1 MNQLMM
7 KFFAKIFNGFWAL
20 TVVIKKFHYNWVLN
34 TPEFPTSINP
44 FQRSVEFH
52 IETSHLFCS
61 AKQITGF

>member
-1 MNQLMM
+1 MNELMM
-7 KFFAKIFNGFWAL
+7 KIFAKIFNGFWAL

-34 TPEFPTSINP
+34 TPEFPTSINL

-52 IETSHLFCS
+52 IEISHLFCS